1 MPDIY
6 RGRER
11 KTDGSARNV
20 SFLCDR
26 HGASYFTHLISFN
39 LFIIIIISFHLALYP
54 QVHLWISRTQHSAWP
69 KVYAQQMSSE
79 GLH

>member
-6 RGRER
+6 RAGKGRQMW
-11 KTDGSARNV
+11 NV

-39 LFIIIIISFHLALYP
+39 LFFIIIISFHLALYP
-54 QVHLWISRTQHSAWP
+54 QVHLWISRTQDSAWP